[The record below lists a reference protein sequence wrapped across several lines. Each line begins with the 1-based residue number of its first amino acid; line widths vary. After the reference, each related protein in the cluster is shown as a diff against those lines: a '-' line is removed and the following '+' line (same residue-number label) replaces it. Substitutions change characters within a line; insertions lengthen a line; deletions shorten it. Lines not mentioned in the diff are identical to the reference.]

1 MNLTD
6 IEKKYKVEKNDN
18 DRLKKQLADWR
29 LKAEVGQGD
38 LKVNEGSLTMA
49 RREVANQ
56 IKEVRS
62 TTQANETLKNK
73 AFNLVEEKNTAEAK
87 FNEIKGKYEIHLNI
101 VEALTKDRDR
111 YRKLYGEENEVKLRL
126 EAKGDVN

>member
-73 AFNLVEEKNTAEAK
+73 A
-87 FNEIKGKYEIHLNI
+87 
-101 VEALTKDRDR
+101 
-111 YRKLYGEENEVKLRL
+111 
-126 EAKGDVN
+126 